1 MWHCQF
7 PGSQAL
13 PQLQGAV
20 RPRLIISTMLR
31 TAIALIVVILAVA
44 CSAPQP
50 QITAPPQPE
59 PVKIGALFGLSGD
72 IATSYGQAQKR
83 GAELA
88 VSEVNESKYLGAG
101 RQLTV
106 VMADAG
112 PGADTAVSA
121 ITRLIEVDN
130 VSAIIGPTLSSQAFK
145 ADPVAQNHRIPVI
158 AVSNTVPGIT
168 QMGDYIF
175 RSSLP
180 ESTVIGGTIKAAA
193 SQLRV
198 AKIAYLWGKDDD
210 YTIAGYH
217 AFKDAVSKNG
227 LKVMADETFSRGD
240 TDFIPQL
247 ERIIERGPDAILVS
261 ALAKE
266 AAVIIIQARSLG
278 YTGIIIGGNGFNSM
292 DVIKQAGSDAEGV
305 MAGTAWNIAS
315 INPRNLEFI
324 SAYQKAFG
332 LKPDQFAAQA
342 YTGTWL
348 LANAIRGAGNGDPA
362 AIRDALAGIS
372 NFTTPMGSFSF
383 TIDREPV
390 HPAVVQIVKNG
401 RFTIFK

>member
-1 MWHCQF
+1 
-7 PGSQAL
+7 
-13 PQLQGAV
+13 
-20 RPRLIISTMLR
+20 MLK
-31 TAIALIVVILAVA
+31 TSIALILVMLAAA
-44 CSAPQP
+44 CSTAQPQTVAQPQP
-50 QITAPPQPE
+50 APF
-59 PVKIGALFGLSGD
+59 KIGALLGLSGD
-72 IATSYGQAQKR
+72 IASSYGQAQKK
-83 GAELA
+83 GVELA
-88 VSEVNESKYLGAG
+88 VSEINDSNYLGAG
-101 RQLTV
+101 RRLTAV
-106 VMADAG
+106 IADAG

-145 ADPVAQNHRIPVI
+145 SDPVAQNHRVPVI

-175 RSSLP
+175 RCSLP

-198 AKIAYLWGKDDD
+198 VKVAYLWGKDDD
-210 YTIAGYH
+210 YTIAGYR
-217 AFKDAVSKNG
+217 AFKDAVTKNG
-227 LKVMADETFSRGD
+227 LKVIVDETFSRGD
-240 TDFIPQL
+240 TDFKPQL
-247 ERIIERGPDAILVS
+247 ERIITPGPDAILVS
-261 ALAKE
+261 ALARE
-266 AAVIIIQARSLG
+266 AASIIVQARSLG
-278 YTGIIIGGNGFNSM
+278 YTGIIIGGNGFNST
-292 DVIKQAGSDAEGV
+292 DVIKQAGSDSEGV

-324 SAYQKAFG
+324 SAYQKAYG
-332 LKPDQFAAQA
+332 IKPDQFAAQA

-348 LANAIRGAGNGDPA
+348 LANAIRTAGSSDPG

-383 TIDREPV
+383 TADREPI

-401 RFTIFK
+401 RFTIFKP

>member
-1 MWHCQF
+1 
-7 PGSQAL
+7 
-13 PQLQGAV
+13 
-20 RPRLIISTMLR
+20 MLR
-31 TAIALIVVILAVA
+31 TAIALIVVMLAAA

-50 QITAPPQPE
+50 QTPTPPQPE
-59 PVKIGALFGLSGD
+59 LIKIGALIGLSGD
-72 IATSYGQAQKR
+72 IATSYGQAQKK
-83 GAELA
+83 GVELA
-88 VSEVNESKYLGAG
+88 VSEVNDSNYLGAG
-101 RQLTV
+101 RRLTLV
-106 VMADAG
+106 IADAG
-112 PGADTAVSA
+112 PGPDTAISA

-145 ADPVAQNHRIPVI
+145 ADPVAQDHRIPVI

-168 QMGDYIF
+168 EMGDYIF
-175 RSSLP
+175 RCSLP

-198 AKIAYLWGKDDD
+198 VKIAYLWGKDDD
-210 YTIAGYH
+210 YTIAGYR

-227 LKVMADETFSRGD
+227 LKVIADETFSRGD
-240 TDFIPQL
+240 TDFKSQL
-247 ERIIERGPDAILVS
+247 EVIVARAPDAILVS

-266 AAVIIIQARSLG
+266 AAAIIVQARSLG
-278 YTGIIIGGNGFNSM
+278 YTGIIIGGNGFNST
-292 DVIKQAGSDAEGV
+292 DVIRQAGSDAEGV

-332 LKPDQFAAQA
+332 IKPDQFAAQA

-348 LANAIRGAGNGDPA
+348 LANAIRTAESADPGAL
-362 AIRDALAGIS
+362 RDALAGIS

>member
-1 MWHCQF
+1 
-7 PGSQAL
+7 
-13 PQLQGAV
+13 
-20 RPRLIISTMLR
+20 
-31 TAIALIVVILAVA
+31 
-44 CSAPQP
+44 
-50 QITAPPQPE
+50 
-59 PVKIGALFGLSGD
+59 LSGD

-145 ADPVAQNHRIPVI
+145 TDPVAQNHRIPVI

-198 AKIAYLWGKDDD
+198 VKIAYLWGKDDD

>member
-1 MWHCQF
+1 
-7 PGSQAL
+7 
-13 PQLQGAV
+13 
-20 RPRLIISTMLR
+20 MLR
-31 TAIALIVVILAVA
+31 TSIALILVMLATA
-44 CSAPQP
+44 CSAVQP
-50 QITAPPQPE
+50 QTATPPQSVQ
-59 PVKIGALFGLSGD
+59 VKIGALLGLSGD
-72 IATSYGQAQKR
+72 LASSYGQAQKK
-83 GAELA
+83 GVELA
-88 VSEVNESKYLGAG
+88 VSEVNESNYLGAG
-101 RQLTV
+101 RRLTAV
-106 VMADAG
+106 IADAG
-112 PGADTAVSA
+112 PGTDTAVSA

-168 QMGDYIF
+168 QMGDFIF
-175 RSSLP
+175 RCSLP

-198 AKIAYLWGKDDD
+198 VKIAYLWGKDDD
-210 YTIAGYH
+210 YTVAGYR

-227 LKVMADETFSRGD
+227 LKVTADETFNRGD
-240 TDFIPQL
+240 TDFNPQL
-247 ERIIERGPDAILVS
+247 ERIMVPGPDAILVS

-266 AAVIIIQARSLG
+266 AAYIIVQARSLG
-278 YTGIIIGGNGFNSM
+278 YAGIIIGGNGFNST

-324 SAYQKAFG
+324 SAYQKSFG
-332 LKPDQFAAQA
+332 IKPDQFAAQA

-348 LANAIRGAGNGDPA
+348 MANAIRTAGSTDPV

-383 TIDREPV
+383 TADREPV

-401 RFTIFK
+401 RFTIFKP

>member
-1 MWHCQF
+1 
-7 PGSQAL
+7 
-13 PQLQGAV
+13 
-20 RPRLIISTMLR
+20 MLR
-31 TAIALIVVILAVA
+31 IAIALIVVILAAA
-44 CSAPQP
+44 CSAAQPQTVVQPQP
-50 QITAPPQPE
+50 A
-59 PVKIGALFGLSGD
+59 PVKIGALLGLSGD
-72 IATSYGQAQKR
+72 IASSYGQAQKK
-83 GAELA
+83 GVELA
-88 VSEVNESKYLGAG
+88 ASEINDSNYLGGG
-101 RQLTV
+101 RRLTAV
-106 VMADAG
+106 IADAG

-145 ADPVAQNHRIPVI
+145 ADPVAQNHGVPVI

-175 RSSLP
+175 RCSLP

-198 AKIAYLWGKDDD
+198 VKIAYLWGKDDD
-210 YTIAGYH
+210 YTIAGYR

-240 TDFIPQL
+240 TDFKPQL
-247 ERIIERGPDAILVS
+247 ERIIAPGPDAILVS
-261 ALAKE
+261 ALARE
-266 AAVIIIQARSLG
+266 AASIIVQARSLG
-278 YTGIIIGGNGFNSM
+278 YTGIIIGGNGFNST
-292 DVIKQAGSDAEGV
+292 DVIRQAGSDAEGV

-332 LKPDQFAAQA
+332 IKPDQFVAQA

-348 LANAIRGAGNGDPA
+348 LANAIRTAGSTDPV
-362 AIRDALAGIS
+362 AIRDTMAGIS

-383 TIDREPV
+383 TADREPV

-401 RFTIFK
+401 RFTIFKP

>member
-1 MWHCQF
+1 MR
-7 PGSQAL
+7 A
-13 PQLQGAV
+13 
-20 RPRLIISTMLR
+20 ILR
-31 TAIALIVVILAVA
+31 TAIALIAVILAAA
-44 CSAPQP
+44 CSAAQPQTTIQPQP
-50 QITAPPQPE
+50 VT
-59 PVKIGALFGLSGD
+59 VKIGALLGLSGD
-72 IATSYGQAQKR
+72 IATSYGQAQKK
-83 GAELA
+83 GVELA
-88 VSEVNESKYLGAG
+88 VSEINDSHYLGPG
-101 RQLTV
+101 KRLTV
-106 VMADAG
+106 VIADAG
-112 PGADTAVSA
+112 PAADTAVSA

-145 ADPVAQNHRIPVI
+145 ADPVAQNYRIPVI

-175 RSSLP
+175 RCSLP

-198 AKIAYLWGKDDD
+198 VKIAYFWGKDDD
-210 YTIAGYH
+210 YTVAGYR
-217 AFKDAVSKNG
+217 AFKDAVLRNG
-227 LKVMADETFSRGD
+227 LKVIADETFSRGD
-240 TDFIPQL
+240 TDFKPQL
-247 ERIIERGPDAILVS
+247 ENIISLGPDAILVS

-266 AAVIIIQARSLG
+266 AAAIIVQARSLG
-278 YTGIIIGGNGFNSM
+278 YTGIIIGGNGFNSG

-332 LKPDQFAAQA
+332 IKPDQFAAQA

-348 LANAIRGAGNGDPA
+348 MANAIRTAGSDDPE
-362 AIRDALAGIS
+362 AIREALAGIS

-383 TIDREPV
+383 TADREPV

-401 RFTIFK
+401 RFTIFKP

>member
-1 MWHCQF
+1 M
-7 PGSQAL
+7 
-13 PQLQGAV
+13 
-20 RPRLIISTMLR
+20 
-31 TAIALIVVILAVA
+31 
-44 CSAPQP
+44 PQP
-50 QITAPPQPE
+50 QSPPQAEPE
-59 PVKIGALFGLSGD
+59 TVKIGALLGLSGD
-72 IATSYGQAQKR
+72 IATSYGQAQKK
-83 GAELA
+83 GVDLA
-88 VSEVNESKYLGAG
+88 VSEVNVSNYLGTG
-101 RQLTV
+101 KRLTIV
-106 VMADAG
+106 VADAG

-121 ITRLIEVDN
+121 ITRLIEADN

-145 ADPVAQNHRIPVI
+145 ADPVAQDHSIPVI

-175 RSSLP
+175 RCSLP

-198 AKIAYLWGKDDD
+198 VKVAYLWGKDDD
-210 YTIAGYH
+210 YTIAGYQ
-217 AFKDAVSKNG
+217 AFKDAVVKNG
-227 LKVMADETFSRGD
+227 LKVMTDETFNRGD
-240 TDFIPQL
+240 TDFKPQL
-247 ERIIERGPDAILVS
+247 ERIIAKSPDAILVS

-266 AAVIIIQARSLG
+266 AAAIIVQARSLG
-278 YTGIIIGGNGFNSM
+278 YTGIIIGGNGFNST
-292 DVIKQAGSDAEGV
+292 DVIKQAGSYAEGV

-324 SAYQKAFG
+324 SAYQKAYG
-332 LKPDQFAAQA
+332 IKPDQFAAQA

-348 LANAIRGAGNGDPA
+348 LANAIRTAGSSEPL

-383 TIDREPV
+383 TSDREPV

>member
-1 MWHCQF
+1 
-7 PGSQAL
+7 
-13 PQLQGAV
+13 
-20 RPRLIISTMLR
+20 MLR
-31 TAIALIVVILAVA
+31 TSIALILVMLAAA
-44 CSAPQP
+44 CSAAQP
-50 QITAPPQPE
+50 QTVVQPQSTPY
-59 PVKIGALFGLSGD
+59 KIGALLGLSGD
-72 IATSYGQAQKR
+72 IASSYGQAQKK
-83 GAELA
+83 GVELA
-88 VSEVNESKYLGAG
+88 VGEVNDSNYLGAG
-101 RQLTV
+101 RRLTAV
-106 VMADAG
+106 IADAG
-112 PGADTAVSA
+112 PAVDTAVSA

-130 VSAIIGPTLSSQAFK
+130 VSAIVGPTLSSQAFK
-145 ADPVAQNHRIPVI
+145 SDPVAQDHRVPVI

-175 RSSLP
+175 RCSLP

-198 AKIAYLWGKDDD
+198 VKIAYLWGKDDD
-210 YTIAGYH
+210 YTVAGYR

-227 LKVMADETFSRGD
+227 LKVIADETFSRGD
-240 TDFIPQL
+240 TDFKPQL
-247 ERIIERGPDAILVS
+247 EKIIAPGPDAILVS

-266 AAVIIIQARSLG
+266 AASIIVQARSLG
-278 YTGIIIGGNGFNSM
+278 YTGIIIGGNGFNST
-292 DVIKQAGSDAEGV
+292 DVIKQAGSDSEGV

-324 SAYQKAFG
+324 SAYQKAYG
-332 LKPDQFAAQA
+332 IKPDQFAAQA

-348 LANAIRGAGNGDPA
+348 LANAIRTAGSSDPA

-383 TIDREPV
+383 TADREPI

-401 RFTIFK
+401 RFTIFKP

>member
-1 MWHCQF
+1 
-7 PGSQAL
+7 
-13 PQLQGAV
+13 
-20 RPRLIISTMLR
+20 MLR
-31 TAIALIVVILAVA
+31 TAIILVAVILAS

-50 QITAPPQPE
+50 QTTEPPQPS
-59 PVKIGALFGLSGD
+59 PVKIGALLGLSGD
-72 IATSYGQAQKR
+72 IAMSYGQAQKK
-83 GAELA
+83 GVELA
-88 VSEVNESKYLGAG
+88 VNEVNENNYLGAG
-101 RQLTV
+101 RRLTLV
-106 VMADAG
+106 IADAG
-112 PGADTAVSA
+112 PAPDTAVSA
-121 ITRLIEVDN
+121 ITSLIETDN

-145 ADPVAQNHRIPVI
+145 ADPVAQNHRVPVI

-175 RSSLP
+175 RCSLP

-198 AKIAYLWGKDDD
+198 VKIAYLWGKDDD
-210 YTIAGYH
+210 YTVAGYH
-217 AFKDAVSKNG
+217 AFKEAVTKNG

-240 TDFIPQL
+240 TDFKPQL
-247 ERIIERGPDAILVS
+247 ERIIAKAPDAILVS

-266 AAVIIIQARSLG
+266 AASIIVQARSLG
-278 YTGIIIGGNGFNSM
+278 YTGLIIGGNGFNST

-315 INPRNLEFI
+315 INPTNLEFI

-332 LKPDQFAAQA
+332 IKPDQFATQA

-348 LANAIRGAGNGDPA
+348 LANAIRTAGNSEPA

-383 TIDREPV
+383 TADREPV

-401 RFTIFK
+401 RFTIFKP

>member
-1 MWHCQF
+1 
-7 PGSQAL
+7 
-13 PQLQGAV
+13 
-20 RPRLIISTMLR
+20 MLR

>member
-1 MWHCQF
+1 
-7 PGSQAL
+7 
-13 PQLQGAV
+13 
-20 RPRLIISTMLR
+20 MLR
-31 TAIALIVVILAVA
+31 TAIILVVVILAA
-44 CSAPQP
+44 CSAAQP
-50 QITAPPQPE
+50 QTTEPPQPA
-59 PVKIGALFGLSGD
+59 PVKIGALLGLSGD
-72 IATSYGQAQKR
+72 IAASYGQAQKK
-83 GAELA
+83 GVELA
-88 VSEVNESKYLGAG
+88 VSEVNESNYLGAG
-101 RQLTV
+101 RQLTAV
-106 VMADAG
+106 IADAG
-112 PGADTAVSA
+112 PGADTAVA
-121 ITRLIEVDN
+121 AMTRLIEVDN

-145 ADPVAQNHRIPVI
+145 ADPVAQNCRIPVI

-175 RSSLP
+175 RCSLP

-198 AKIAYLWGKDDD
+198 VKIAYLWGKDDD
-210 YTIAGYH
+210 YTVAGYH
-217 AFKDAVSKNG
+217 AFKDAVTKNG

-240 TDFIPQL
+240 TDFKPQL
-247 ERIIERGPDAILVS
+247 ERIIATAPDAILVS

-266 AAVIIIQARSLG
+266 AASIIVQARSLG
-278 YTGIIIGGNGFNSM
+278 YTGLIIGGNGFNST

-315 INPRNLEFI
+315 INPTNLEFI

-332 LKPDQFAAQA
+332 IKPDQFATQA

-348 LANAIRGAGNGDPA
+348 LANAIRTAGSSDPA

-383 TIDREPV
+383 TADREPV

-401 RFTIFK
+401 RFNIFKP